1 VDCEAIQY
9 KPKLSLANFLVHN
22 LGNYNYAEE
31 RRLNHVPRIPMK
43 DRKKRLRFLRENFVR
58 IEFYYDELKVH
69 SVEQTPSYDKYKLV
83 GDIGGQLGLMLGASV
98 VTILEFVD
106 LFVLFLYYLLSNPK
120 RNG

>member
-1 VDCEAIQY
+1 MY
-9 KPKLSLANFLVHN
+9 FHVHYPVG
-22 LGNYNYAEE
+22 L
-31 RRLNHVPRIPMK
+31 
-43 DRKKRLRFLRENFVR
+43 FVLTF
-58 IEFYYDELKVH
+58 IVFA
-69 SVEQTPSYDKYKLV
+69 